1 VIYFRIVNHFLLV
14 RRIFLSVF
22 NIILPLLFILTIL
35 ITLRYLRRKFYRRR
49 EEEENKKKKKKKRS
63 RRRKEEE
70 FRNVST
76 RFSILLLILITIQFE
91 NICV

>member
-1 VIYFRIVNHFLLV
+1 
-14 RRIFLSVF
+14 
-22 NIILPLLFILTIL
+22 
-35 ITLRYLRRKFYRRR
+35 LRYLRRKFYRRR

-76 RFSILLLILITIQFE
+76 RFSISLLILITIQFE

>member
-1 VIYFRIVNHFLLV
+1 
-14 RRIFLSVF
+14 
-22 NIILPLLFILTIL
+22 
-35 ITLRYLRRKFYRRR
+35 LRYLRRKFYRRR